1 MKRDLYAEE
10 RRRQRRRDLK
20 ALTVLGI
27 WCAGCGLLYLAWQAR
42 ASFSAAHADAVG
54 TAVYLLL
61 FFYLFAF
68 WPISLLVDRLVD
80 RLFGRPAQE
89 GGSPISGARSAAGT
103 SRKAAGG
110 ESSSG
115 AGS

>member
-68 WPISLLVDRLVD
+68 WPISLLVDRL
-80 RLFGRPAQE
+80 FGRPPQE